1 MSVRRGNL
9 PARGSQRAIKPG
21 FGLGTPLAQ
30 RVPVENDSKSPS
42 GMKRTRIMKKI
53 LVLGGNFGGVTA
65 ALEAKRLMKDKVQ
78 VKVVSRTA
86 DFVYIPSVIWV
97 P

>member
-1 MSVRRGNL
+1 
-9 PARGSQRAIKPG
+9 
-21 FGLGTPLAQ
+21 
-30 RVPVENDSKSPS
+30 
-42 GMKRTRIMKKI
+42 MKKI